1 VKHAREIYLT
11 IYYCF
16 LKLETRT
23 DKLYSPDAET
33 DDNVVDVDEAEPKQ
47 ETEKSPKVWH
57 KGVFVIGEV
66 LRLAQGLSLRHG
78 RRDVGRG
85 GVVVAVYAP
94 GI

>member
-47 ETEKSPKVWH
+47 ETEKSPKV
-57 KGVFVIGEV
+57 
-66 LRLAQGLSLRHG
+66 
-78 RRDVGRG
+78 
-85 GVVVAVYAP
+85 
-94 GI
+94 